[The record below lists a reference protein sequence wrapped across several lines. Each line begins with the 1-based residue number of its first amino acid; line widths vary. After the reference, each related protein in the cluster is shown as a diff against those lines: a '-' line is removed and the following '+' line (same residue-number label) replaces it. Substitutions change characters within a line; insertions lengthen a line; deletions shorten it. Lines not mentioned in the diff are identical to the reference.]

1 MKTISYRN
9 ALEAQSKIVDLIGR
23 TKSVDSMTPVTLLA
37 DNHRTGNQI
46 VNQISRRYFEL
57 NENSSL
63 IAVTHVTASQLLD
76 RLSVEMDL
84 DWSFTQFESSVTQL
98 VYELL
103 HTNDQIIP
111 RDLLTPA
118 TIQSIIDY
126 VSRFNW
132 IDLEDADLTKRI
144 NHSQATSTAIKLFD
158 FAVQVHEALDKS
170 KVATPTKLLK
180 SIKKSLSASSK
191 EILKEEFGVFV
202 VTSSASS
209 SILKGVI
216 EDISGTESFYSL
228 ELETENFAEIEGY
241 AGKTLNLVSF
251 PDVFTE
257 IRATLKTLSNYLSE
271 RDNPDRIGIL
281 YTDAV
286 EYSKPLASALDNA
299 GIPWHGPSSEMPA
312 NSRLAILFSDIMD
325 YAADSGDLKFD
336 RKFLLRAIRSGLLKR
351 PDDFPEGLY
360 WPIVEKFVR
369 EQGLF
374 GSVASWIPRLS
385 QLSGTESEVL
395 DEIEELEKHPED
407 NEDLIKSKK
416 RELVATQSAKAI
428 LYLANL
434 VMGFKT
440 ALNDVSRTDSEVAGS
455 KLALELLDV
464 LVNRNSKKL
473 TSVDS
478 TAMQILSQLE
488 SASSSSIVSNDR
500 AVANALQAKAKQ
512 ALRVS
517 GAYRKDGGVFVGELA
532 ASPLLC
538 FDALIV
544 LGSSEGS
551 LPKRQI
557 ENPLISNEL
566 CNILDQM
573 HPGMFPSTVEI
584 SGLERVLA
592 HSIFASADQI
602 TFSFA
607 RSGLVGSGS
616 GHISPLLDKIPS
628 LSTRSVSDFS
638 EYTDQEGN
646 AVLPF
651 DLARKRLL
659 QGATGLNSD
668 REAQPGLD
676 SAVALYAHEFG
687 HFSGNFKVDVS
698 EYLTDKAL
706 SPSAIETYL
715 KCPHKF
721 FVTKILGFVFEDED
735 DEIEVFRASDFGT
748 IVHSSFELFHK
759 LCLADNHLPNFG
771 EAFSETAIEKF
782 SLIFNQECDRAIAK
796 GQAGWLPLF
805 EQKRTTVLKNLN
817 LYFGLEHKHRNMS
830 PGGQFLLRDAFALR
844 PHLAEYS
851 FDLDGLM
858 PIQIPVEGSKSTHK
872 IQFKGRMDRADKSR
886 SDYLAGIVDFKT
898 GRAASITSS
907 AEEHIQDLVYSYALR
922 HNSADFSN
930 TKIVLFSYL
939 TLNKEKESKLVNLRD
954 KYPDGQEVDGA
965 IFKSESEGGYSDSEL
980 PAKVEEHNS
989 KLDGLLLTHL
999 KSLVVAAE
1007 TGNFPLNPESKSVT
1021 YCEVCSD
1028 SFGRTNAKMILANS
1042 KNGK

>member
-1 MKTISYRN
+1 MKIISYTN
-9 ALEAQSKIVDLIGR
+9 ALEAQSKLVDLIR
-23 TKSVDSMTPVTLLA
+23 IAKSVDSMTPVTLLA
-37 DNHRTGNQI
+37 DNHRTGNQL

-57 NENSSL
+57 NDNSSL
-63 IAVTHVTASQLLD
+63 IAVGHVTAPQLLD

-84 DWSFTQFESSVTQL
+84 DWSFAEFESALSQS

-103 HTNDQIIP
+103 HTNNQVFP
-111 RDLLTPA
+111 LDLLTPA
-118 TIQSIIDY
+118 TIQSMIDY
-126 VSRFNW
+126 VSRFHW
-132 IDLEDADLTKRI
+132 IDLEDSDLREKV
-144 NHSQATSTAIKLFD
+144 NHSQATSTAINVFN
-158 FAVQVHEALDKS
+158 FAVNVHEVLNKS
-170 KVATPTKLLK
+170 KAVTPTNLLK
-180 SIKKSLSASSK
+180 AIKKNLSAESK
-191 EILKEEFGVFV
+191 EILNKELGVFV
-202 VTSSASS
+202 ATGSTTPL
-209 SILKGVI
+209 ILKDVI
-216 EDISGTESFYSL
+216 EGISDTETFYSL
-228 ELETENFAEIEGY
+228 ELQSENFAEIESY
-241 AGKTLNLVSF
+241 AGKKLNLVSF

-257 IRATLKTLSNYLSE
+257 IRATLKTLSDYLSG
-271 RDNPDRIGIL
+271 RDNPDQIAIL

-299 GIPWHGPSSEMPA
+299 GIPWNGPASEMPA
-312 NSRLAILFSDIMD
+312 NSRLAILFSDIID
-325 YAADSGDLKFD
+325 YAADSGELRFD

-351 PDDFPEGLY
+351 PDAFPEGLY

-374 GSVASWIPRLS
+374 GNVASWIPKLS
-385 QLSGTESEVL
+385 QVAGTESEVV

-416 RELVATQSAKAI
+416 RELVAAQSAKAI
-428 LYLANL
+428 LYLASL
-434 VMGFKT
+434 VMNFKT
-440 ALNDVSRTDSEVAGS
+440 TLNDVSQTESEVAGS

-464 LVNRNSKKL
+464 LVTRNAKNL

-488 SASSSSIVSNDR
+488 SASSSSNVSNDR
-500 AVANALQAKAKQ
+500 AVAKALQAKVKQ
-512 ALRVS
+512 SLRVS

-557 ENPLISNEL
+557 ESPLISNDV
-566 CNILDQM
+566 CSILDQRY
-573 HPGMFPSTVEI
+573 PGLFPSTFQM
-584 SGLERVLA
+584 SGLERVVA
-592 HSIFASADQI
+592 HSMFTSADQI
-602 TFSFA
+602 TFSLA

-628 LSTRSVSDFS
+628 LLTRSVSDFS
-638 EYTDQEGN
+638 EYTDHEGN

-651 DLARKRLL
+651 DLARKRVL
-659 QGATGLNSD
+659 QGAVGLNSD
-668 REAQPGLD
+668 RESQPGLD
-676 SAVALYAHEFG
+676 SAVALYSHEFG
-687 HFSGNFKVDVS
+687 YFSGHFKVDVS
-698 EYLTDKAL
+698 SYLTDKAL

-721 FVTKILGFVFEDED
+721 FVTKILGFVFEDDD

-748 IVHSSFELFHK
+748 IVHSSFEIFHK
-759 LCLADNHLPNFG
+759 LCLAENHLPNFG

-782 SLIFNQECDRAIAK
+782 SIIFNQECDRAIAK

-805 EQKRTTVLKNLN
+805 EQKRNTVLKNLN
-817 LYFGLEHKHRNMS
+817 LYFELEHKHRNSS
-830 PGGQFLLRDAFALR
+830 PGGQFLLRDAFTLR

-858 PIQIPVEGSKSTHK
+858 PVQIPVEGSKTTHN
-872 IQFKGRMDRADKSR
+872 IHFKGRMDRADKSR
-886 SDYLAGIVDFKT
+886 SDYFAGIVDFKT
-898 GRAASITSS
+898 SRAASITSS

-930 TKIVLFSYL
+930 TKIVTFSYL
-939 TLNKEKESKLVNLRD
+939 TLNKEKDSKLVNLRD
-954 KYPDGQEVDGA
+954 KYPDGQEVDSA
-965 IFKSESEGGYSDSEL
+965 IFKSESEGGYSNSEL
-980 PAKVEEHNS
+980 PGKVEEHNA

-999 KSLVVAAE
+999 KGLVIAAE

-1028 SFGRTNAKMILANS
+1028 SFGKTNASMIMANS
-1042 KNGK
+1042 KEGK